1 MKNNEAWLKYR
12 LKVKKLYSKKEANNE
27 IKKRLKKLETENTA
41 LKIEVENLKA
51 AFNKRK
57 EFMTEKR

>member
-1 MKNNEAWLKYR
+1 MKNCEAWLKYR

-27 IKKRLKKLETENTA
+27 IKKRLNKLEAENTA

-51 AFNKRK
+51 ALTK
-57 EFMTEKR
+57 EKNL